1 MAKKRLRPGR
11 VVLAMGMIVG
21 MGFVLDS
28 ARRDLFK
35 PNSNLVV
42 SGNFKSGSAQYVEGA
57 TASRQELGNEIQT
70 ATAFTGVQNLGYSEL
85 SIPSSRLSAGALTIV
100 DEHHPAGEVS
110 MSGMVSLNDVK
121 NENYTLMSTEIML
134 DQDAAEAWNKLM
146 EDYNKTTGLS
156 DFIIYGT
163 NNTYTGDGS
172 LCPQAFPESAMGNCV
187 DVALNGYGSVISY
200 DGADTEGWVL
210 QNCAKYGF
218 IVRYPQGKE
227 AKTSHEYCPWHLRYV
242 GNVHAAV
249 MAEKGLCLE
258 EYLDFLKSYSFENAF
273 TYNLNGVNYEIYSVA
288 SQGDSTPVRVPVS
301 GDYTISGN
309 NSDRYIITAV
319 KK

>member
-35 PNSNLVV
+35 PNSKLVV
-42 SGNFKSGSAQYVEGA
+42 SGNFKSGSAQYVEGP
-57 TASRQELGNEIQT
+57 TESRQELGNELQT

-100 DEHHPAGEVS
+100 DEHHPAGEVR

-121 NENYTLMSTEIML
+121 NDFYTLMSTEIML

-146 EDYNKTTGLS
+146 EDYTKATDLT
-156 DFIIYGT
+156 DFIVYGT

-258 EYLDFLKSYSFENAF
+258 EYLDFLKSYSFDNAF

-319 KK
+319 KH